1 MLAFLIATCS
11 PVEVSLA
18 ALKMKSIKKKK
29 KKNGG
34 PLKLT
39 KHNKNTMSHLTKENK
54 IF

>member
-29 KKNGG
+29 KKGG
-34 PLKLT
+34 PVHIT
-39 KHNKNTMSHLTKENK
+39 KRHHKHLDPFHE
-54 IF
+54 